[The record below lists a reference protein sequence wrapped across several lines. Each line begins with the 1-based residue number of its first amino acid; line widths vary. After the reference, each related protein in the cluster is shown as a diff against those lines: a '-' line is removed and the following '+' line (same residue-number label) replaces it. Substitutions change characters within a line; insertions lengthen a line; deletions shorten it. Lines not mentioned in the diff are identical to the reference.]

1 MVTQRDLSDL
11 LPMDLKRGGRFHIG
25 IMSKIDQTIIITQL
39 IEHKCLTMS
48 IPTHLQQV
56 LQRIEA
62 AASLHK
68 RDPATI
74 QLLAVSKTKPAEM
87 VQAAYDAG
95 QRHFGENYLQDALEK
110 IEALPLEGIVWHFI
124 GAIQS
129 NKTRTI
135 AENFDWVHGVDRLK
149 IARRLGEQRPAER
162 EPLNLC
168 IQVNSSG
175 EESKAGVTF
184 AELPELAQQ
193 IAEIPNITLRGLMT
207 LPAPAADPE
216 QQRQPFR
223 QLREAMEQLNQ
234 QGLALDTLSMGM
246 SGDME
251 AAIAEGAT
259 IVRIGTDIFGA
270 RQ

>member
-1 MVTQRDLSDL
+1 
-11 LPMDLKRGGRFHIG
+11 
-25 IMSKIDQTIIITQL
+25 
-39 IEHKCLTMS
+39 
-48 IPTHLQQV
+48 
-56 LQRIEA
+56 
-62 AASLHK
+62 
-68 RDPATI
+68 
-74 QLLAVSKTKPAEM
+74 M
-87 VQAAYDAG
+87 VQQAYDAG

-110 IEALPLEGIVWHFI
+110 IEALPLEGIIWHFI

-162 EPLNLC
+162 GPLNLC

-175 EESKAGVTF
+175 EESKAGVPF
-184 AELPELAQQ
+184 EALPELAQQ
-193 IAEIPNITLRGLMT
+193 IAEIPNIALRGLMT
-207 LPAPAADPE
+207 LPAPATNFK

-223 QLREAMEQLNQ
+223 QLRKAMEQLNQ
-234 QGLALDTLSMGM
+234 QGLMLDTLSMGM

-259 IVRIGTDIFGA
+259 IVRIGTDLFGA

>member
-1 MVTQRDLSDL
+1 MNTPD
-11 LPMDLKRGGRFHIG
+11 F
-25 IMSKIDQTIIITQL
+25 
-39 IEHKCLTMS
+39 
-48 IPTHLQQV
+48 IPQAI
-56 LQRIEA
+56 QRIRQKISDAE
-62 AASLHK
+62 K
-68 RDPATI
+68 QFGRPAGSVR
-74 QLLAVSKTKPAEM
+74 LLAVSKTKPASM
-87 VQAAYDAG
+87 VQSAYGAG

-149 IARRLGEQRPAER
+149 IARRLGEQRPADK
-162 EPLNLC
+162 PPINLC

-175 EESKAGVTF
+175 EASKSGISF
-184 AELPELAQQ
+184 DGLPHLAN
-193 IAEIPNITLRGLMT
+193 EISALPGIRLRGLMT
-207 LPAPAADPE
+207 LPAPSSAFE
-216 QQRQPFR
+216 QQRLPFR
-223 QLREAMEQLNQ
+223 KLREAMEQLNR

-246 SGDME
+246 SGDLE

-259 IVRIGTDIFGA
+259 IVRVGTDIFGA

>member
-1 MVTQRDLSDL
+1 MVITTQ
-11 LPMDLKRGGRFHIG
+11 
-25 IMSKIDQTIIITQL
+25 
-39 IEHKCLTMS
+39 
-48 IPTHLQQV
+48 LQQV
-56 LQRIEA
+56 TARIEA
-62 AASLHK
+62 AATDSD

-74 QLLAVSKTKPAEM
+74 QLLAVSKTKPAAM
-87 VQAAYDAG
+87 VQQAYDAG

-149 IARRLGEQRPAER
+149 IARRLGEQRPAVR
-162 EPLNLC
+162 GPLNLC
-168 IQVNSSG
+168 IQINSSD

-184 AELPELAQQ
+184 EALPELAQQ
-193 IAEIPNITLRGLMT
+193 IAELPNIALRGLMT
-207 LPAPAADPE
+207 LPAPSLDPE
-216 QQRQPFR
+216 QQRRPFYR
-223 QLREAMEQLNQ
+223 LREALEQLNQ
-234 QGLALDTLSMGM
+234 QGLQLDTLSMGM

-259 IVRIGTDIFGA
+259 IVRIGTDIFGP

>member
-1 MVTQRDLSDL
+1 MEIATQ
-11 LPMDLKRGGRFHIG
+11 
-25 IMSKIDQTIIITQL
+25 
-39 IEHKCLTMS
+39 
-48 IPTHLQQV
+48 LQQV
-56 LQRIEA
+56 AARIEA
-62 AASLHK
+62 AAKDSG
-68 RDPATI
+68 RAPDTI
-74 QLLAVSKTKPAEM
+74 RLLAVSKTKPAAM
-87 VQAAYDAG
+87 VEAAYSAG

-110 IEALPLEGIVWHFI
+110 IKALPLKGIVWHFI

-149 IARRLGEQRPAER
+149 IARRLGEQRPADR

-175 EESKAGVTF
+175 EASKAGVTF
-184 AELPELAQQ
+184 EALPELAQQ
-193 IAEIPNITLRGLMT
+193 IAEVPNITLRGLMT
-207 LPAPAADPE
+207 LPAPTQTIE

-223 QLREAMEQLNQ
+223 LLREAMEQLNR
-234 QGLALDTLSMGM
+234 QGLQLDTLSMGM

-259 IVRIGTDIFGA
+259 IVRIGTNIFGA
-270 RQ
+270 RS